1 MRKVTYLSSLAC
13 VWVIFIFVFFSLNLL
28 SEDVAF
34 SEMENRSLAQKPT
47 FNWDRL
53 LEGRFS
59 SKYEKYVNDQFFGRV
74 TWVQMKSQ
82 MDLWLGQRES
92 NGVYFGADDY
102 LIEAFQLAS
111 EDVVNQNLM
120 AINEFSKELKTS
132 FLMVP
137 NAVSV
142 LSEKLPNNAPVI
154 DQQSSIVNFFSQLRP
169 DILTVNAYESLK
181 GQAEET
187 LYYKNDH
194 HWTTLGAYY
203 TFLQWA
209 NVMDL
214 EVDLDY
220 EILNVTEAFDG
231 TLSAKSGF
239 KARSL
244 DTIEVYLP
252 QTDVQYVVTYVEEQ
266 QKTTTVYQTDDLSGR
281 DKYAIFLGGNHS
293 LVKIQTTSSS
303 ENRLLVIKDSYAN
316 AFIPFLIPYY
326 DEILVV
332 DPRYYFD
339 DLEEL
344 IEKER
349 INELLY
355 LYNVNT
361 FFSDNSL
368 NLVLNND

>member
-47 FNWDRL
+47 FKWDRL
-53 LEGRFS
+53 FEGRFS
-59 SKYEKYVNDQFFGRV
+59 SKYEKYVNDQFFGRD

-102 LIEAFQLAS
+102 LIEAFQPAS
-111 EDVVNQNLM
+111 EDMVNQNLM

-142 LSEKLPNNAPVI
+142 LSKKLPKDAPVMN
-154 DQQSSIVNFFSQLRP
+154 QQRSILNFANQLRA
-169 DILTVNAYESLK
+169 DILFINADEALK
-181 GQAEET
+181 PHAEEA

-194 HWTTLGAYY
+194 HWSTLGAYY

-209 NVMDL
+209 DEMNL
-214 EVDLDY
+214 EVDVDY
-220 EILNVTEAFDG
+220 EILTVTEAFDG

-252 QTDVQYVVTYVEEQ
+252 PSEVMYVVTYVEEQ
-266 QKTTTVYQTDDLSGR
+266 QKTTTVYQTDYLRGR
-281 DKYAIFLGGNHS
+281 DKYAVFLGGNHS
-293 LVKIQTTSSS
+293 LVKIQTTASS

-355 LYNVNT
+355 LYNANT